1 MQGTRHRLA
10 QVAVAAPVKPQCQ
23 GAA

>member
-1 MQGTRHRLA
+1 MQSARHLLA
-10 QVAVAAPVKPQCQ
+10 QAAVAAPVKPQCQ